1 MSIFKKLSI
10 VCTLFLSA
18 IPHVVSA
25 HVKWFAEP
33 TDPIP
38 PYKITDTGVVIWI
51 LISVAIILA
60 GIYLE
65 RKLRVAG
72 WLDKRLDALVPIVL
86 SLASIGFGLALVIFS
101 LQGFVLAPNL
111 PAENPFG
118 SLLLILQAVA
128 GLMIL
133 LGFYERVGAILLLLA
148 FSLGIAQYGAL
159 EMIDTLEV
167 VGFALFVFIV
177 GRPKWRLREAKRIQ
191 SFMSRFN
198 SYGVP
203 LLRIGTGLNLLV
215 LGFSEKILAPSLT
228 QNFLAEY
235 HWNFMQALGFEHF
248 TNYWFAFS
256 AGVVESLFGIFLI
269 FGLVTRLTTLV
280 LAGFLITTLALLGPE
295 ELVGHLPHFSIAVVL
310 LVLGSGSHLRL
321 IKTLPKG
328 SS

>member
-10 VCTLFLSA
+10 ICTIFLA
-18 IPHVVSA
+18 TAPLVASA

-33 TDPIP
+33 TNQVP

-51 LISVAIILA
+51 LISVAIILM

-65 RKLRVAG
+65 RKLRVPG
-72 WLDKRLDALVPIVL
+72 WLDKRLDILTPTVL

-101 LQGFVLAPNL
+101 LQGFVFAPNL
-111 PAENPFG
+111 PADGLFG
-118 SLLLILQAVA
+118 TLLLILQAVA
-128 GLMIL
+128 GFMIL
-133 LGFYERVGAILLLLA
+133 VGFYERIGAILLLLV

-167 VGFALFVFIV
+167 VGFALFAFIV
-177 GRPKWRLREAKRIQ
+177 GRPKWRLRETKRIQ
-191 SFMSRFN
+191 SFMNRFS

-203 LLRIGTGLNLLV
+203 LLRIGTGLNLLI

-235 HWNFMQALGFEHF
+235 HWNFMQALGFEYF
-248 TNYWFAFS
+248 TDYWFAFS
-256 AGVVESLFGIFLI
+256 AGVVESLFGLFFIL
-269 FGLVTRLTTLV
+269 GLVTRLSTLV
-280 LAGFLITTLALLGPE
+280 LAGFLVTTFILLGPV
-295 ELVGHLPHFSIAVVL
+295 ELVGHLPHFSIAIVL
-310 LVLGSGSHLRL
+310 LVLGSGSRLRL

-328 SS
+328 NS